1 MGNLV
6 FDFEV
11 QTKPT
16 GTTQIQIRESRF
28 GDGYVQKV
36 GLGLNGKSTNWN
48 ITVDG
53 DYDEVIAAR
62 DFLDLHQGYQS
73 FLWTPPSYQV
83 PLRFTCKDYTEN
95 PHVGTQSRLTAVFEQ
110 VFFP

>member
-16 GTTQIQIRESRF
+16 GTTQHQTRESRF
-28 GDGYVQKV
+28 GDGYVQKA
-36 GLGLNGKSTNWN
+36 GIGLNGKSTSWSVV
-48 ITVDG
+48 VDG
-53 DYDEVIAAR
+53 DYDYVTSAR
-62 DFLDLHQGYQS
+62 DFLDLHGGYQS
-73 FLWTPPSYQV
+73 FLWTPPSY
-83 PLRFTCKDYTEN
+83 PSALRFTCKDYTEN